1 MSTARGIVED
11 VLSRNMTKEIWSGS
25 YDKALP
31 LTLQDF
37 DLTAVLPAVFYMFRF
52 GHRRG
57 KGGFLDTFGPA
68 EGTPRQRKRETT
80 VERVADKLAADE
92 NFAGFDG
99 EVEKAILGDLLL
111 CFCLDNVKH
120 SPGRTEQVQ
129 RVAPAH
135 YMASWL
141 DLPET
146 VVHLRQAPEMIVSM
160 LADQKGESLELESA
174 GRTWFPVGKGHE
186 NNVLLR
192 AFRQGIEHHGE
203 LGSLTADR
211 FDENN
216 RTVGLDQL
224 LTIRLAQQLGS
235 APQKLRGGGG
245 SRISNQRPIAA
256 LAARHFSDDIRRF
269 VRDYA
274 DVIPRRAFVEMLEP
288 CIAIGMTAIF
298 TSTVDILFAWL
309 ESGKVPT
316 KSEQSPSY
324 LFVDCSNGA
333 DRQLRSCAE
342 QSLDDFMRRA
352 ARFPVVL
359 MTLRL
364 LDRAARHD
372 PKIKKIDIS
381 TRPYATKWLD
391 LLGDLLHQR
400 CPESDPMHYKMES
413 DAEALAEKLEE
424 DYPETADVLRNDGG
438 EPNPFQR
445 MAEALMSVIN
455 RNTAGVDL
463 IKMIDSTLLIDRPNG
478 LVAKRKTTRRDPV
491 TGTRRQR
498 DVRSLVFTDSVLD
511 YLVHLHTLKSGNQS
525 GVRALSLRE
534 FLGDIRKRY
543 GFCVDAAPPGMTVAG
558 DLLQANRAVLE
569 RRLRDLGLLAGVN
582 DAEAMKRLRPRFPPS
597 AEIAEED

>member
-1 MSTARGIVED
+1 MSTPRALAGE
-11 VLSRNMTKEIWSGS
+11 VLTPGMANEIWSGN

-37 DLTAVLPAVFYMFRF
+37 DLSAVLPAVFYMFRF

-80 VERVADKLAADE
+80 VERVADKLAADK
-92 NFAGFDG
+92 NFAGFSGD
-99 EVEKAILGDLLL
+99 VEKSVLGDLLL
-111 CFCLDNVKH
+111 CFCLDNVRH
-120 SPGRTEQVQ
+120 SQGRTEQVQ

-141 DLPET
+141 DLPDN
-146 VVHLRQAPEMIVSM
+146 VGHLRKVPEMIVSM
-160 LADQKGESLELESA
+160 LANQDGESIKPESE

-186 NNVLLR
+186 DNVLLR
-192 AFRQGIEHHGE
+192 AFRQGVEHRGE

-216 RTVGLDQL
+216 RTVALDQL

-256 LAARHFSDDIRRF
+256 LAARHFSEDIRRF

-309 ESGKVPT
+309 ESGKVPP

-324 LFVDCSNGA
+324 LFVDCSNGV
-333 DRQLRSCAE
+333 DRRLRSCAE
-342 QSLDDFMRRA
+342 RSLDDFMRRA

-364 LDRAARHD
+364 LDHAARYD
-372 PKIKKIDIS
+372 PKIKRLDIP
-381 TRPYATKWLD
+381 TRPYAGKWLD
-391 LLGDLLHQR
+391 LLGELLHERHPQANF
-400 CPESDPMHYKMES
+400 MHYGMGNK
-413 DAEALAEKLEE
+413 AEELAEKLEE
-424 DYPETADVLRNDGG
+424 DYPEAADVLRNDKG
-438 EPNPFQR
+438 EPNPFLR
-445 MAEALMSVIN
+445 LAEALTS
-455 RNTAGVDL
+455 L
-463 IKMIDSTLLIDRPNG
+463 IGQSWARKSMVGMIDSILLIDRPNG
-478 LVAKRKTTRRDPV
+478 LAAKRKTIRKDPV
-491 TGTRRQR
+491 TGTKRQR

-511 YLVHLHTLKSGNQS
+511 YLVHLHTLKSSNKS

-543 GFCVDAAPPGMTVAG
+543 GFCVDAAPPGMAVAG

-597 AEIAEED
+597 AETAEED

>member
-31 LTLQDF
+31 LTLQGF
-37 DLTAVLPAVFYMFRF
+37 DLSAVLPAVFYMFRF

-57 KGGFLDTFGPA
+57 VGKFLKTFGPA

-80 VERVADKLAADE
+80 VERVADKLAADK
-92 NFAGFDG
+92 NFAGFSGD
-99 EVEKAILGDLLL
+99 VEKAVLGDLLL
-111 CFCLDNVKH
+111 CFCLDNIKH
-120 SPGRTEQVQ
+120 SPGRTEQIQ

-135 YMASWL
+135 YMASRL
-141 DLPET
+141 DLPDN
-146 VVHLRQAPEMIVSM
+146 VGHLRQVPEMIVSM
-160 LADQKGESLELESA
+160 LANQDGESIKPESEE
-174 GRTWFPVGKGHE
+174 RTWFPVGKGHE
-186 NNVLLR
+186 DNVLLR
-192 AFRQGIEHHGE
+192 AFRQGVEHRGE

-245 SRISNQRPIAA
+245 SLISNQRPIAA
-256 LAARHFSDDIRRF
+256 LAARHFSEDIRRF

-309 ESGKVPT
+309 ENGKVLP
-316 KSEQSPSY
+316 KSKQSPAP

-333 DRQLRSCAE
+333 DRRLRSCAE
-342 QSLDDFMRRA
+342 QSLDDFMRRT

-381 TRPYATKWLD
+381 ARPYAAKWID
-391 LLGDLLHQR
+391 LLGELLHERHPQANF
-400 CPESDPMHYKMES
+400 MHYGMGNK
-413 DAEALAEKLEE
+413 AEELAEKLEE
-424 DYPETADVLRNDGG
+424 DYPEAADVLRNDGG

-455 RNTAGVDL
+455 RHTAGGDL
-463 IKMIDSTLLIDRPNG
+463 INTIDSTLLIDRPNG
-478 LVAKRKTTRRDPV
+478 LAAKRKTTRRVPV
-491 TGTRRQR
+491 MSTIRQR
-498 DVRSLVFTDSVLD
+498 EIRSLVFTDPVLD
-511 YLVHLHTLKSGNQS
+511 YLVHLHTLKSGNKS

-543 GFCVDAAPPGMTVAG
+543 GFCVDAAPAGMAVAG

-582 DAEAMKRLRPRFPPS
+582 DAEAMKRLRPRFKPA
-597 AEIAEED
+597 AESSEAD

>member
-1 MSTARGIVED
+1 MSTARSIVEE
-11 VLSRNMTKEIWSGS
+11 VLSPAAAKEIWSGN
-25 YDKALP
+25 YEKALP
-31 LTLQDF
+31 LTLQNF

-68 EGTPRQRKRETT
+68 EGTPRQRKQETT

-92 NFAGFDG
+92 NFAGFDS
-99 EVEKAILGDLLL
+99 EVKKAILGDLLL
-111 CFCLDNVKH
+111 CFCLDNVRH
-120 SPGRTEQVQ
+120 SPGRTEQLQ

-141 DLPET
+141 DLPDR
-146 VVHLRQAPEMIVSM
+146 VGDLRQVPDMIVSM
-160 LADQKGESLELESA
+160 LANQDGESIKPESE

-186 NNVLLR
+186 DNVLLR
-192 AFRQGIEHHGE
+192 AFRQGVEHHGE

-245 SRISNQRPIAA
+245 SRISNKRPIAA
-256 LAARHFSDDIRRF
+256 RAARYFSDDIRRF

-298 TSTVDILFAWL
+298 TSTVDILFAWS
-309 ESGKVPT
+309 ESGKVLP
-316 KSEQSPSY
+316 KSKQSPAP
-324 LFVDCSNGA
+324 LFVDCSNGV
-333 DRQLRSCAE
+333 DSRLRSCAE
-342 QSLDDFMRRA
+342 QSLDDFMRRT

-364 LDRAARHD
+364 LDRAARYD
-372 PKIKKIDIS
+372 RKIRRLNIPAQPDAS
-381 TRPYATKWLD
+381 RWLD
-391 LLGDLLHQR
+391 LLGDLLHER
-400 CPESDPMHYKMES
+400 RS
-413 DAEALAEKLEE
+413 EATDIHRGIDSKTEELAEQLEE
-424 DYPETADVLRNDGG
+424 DYPETAAILRND
-438 EPNPFQR
+438 ERQPNPLWR
-445 MAEALMSVIN
+445 LAEALTPLMS
-455 RNTAGVDL
+455 RSSTLGGL
-463 IKMIDSTLLIDRPNG
+463 ITMIDSTLLIDRPNG
-478 LVAKRKTTRRDPV
+478 LATKRKTIRKDPV

-498 DVRSLVFTDSVLD
+498 EIRSLVFTDSVLD
-511 YLVHLHTLKSGNQS
+511 YLVHLHTLKPGNKSG
-525 GVRALSLRE
+525 GRALSLRE
-534 FLGDIRKRY
+534 FLGDIRERY
-543 GFCVDAAPPGMTVAG
+543 GFCVDAAPPGTAVAG
-558 DLLQANRAVLE
+558 DLLQKNRTVLE

-582 DAEAMKRLRPRFPPS
+582 DAEAMKRLRPRFEPA
-597 AEIAEED
+597 AESSEAD

>member
-1 MSTARGIVED
+1 MSTPRALVGEVFTSD
-11 VLSRNMTKEIWSGS
+11 MAKEIWSGN
-25 YDKALP
+25 YEKALP
-31 LTLQDF
+31 VSLHAF

-80 VERVADKLAADE
+80 VERVADKLAADK
-92 NFAGFDG
+92 NFAGFSGD
-99 EVEKAILGDLLL
+99 VKKAVLGDLLL
-111 CFCLDNVKH
+111 CFCLDTVRH
-120 SPGRTEQVQ
+120 SPDRTEQIQ

-141 DLPET
+141 DLPDS
-146 VVHLRQAPEMIVSM
+146 VGHLRQVPEMIVSM
-160 LADQKGESLELESA
+160 LADQDEEYVEPESA
-174 GRTWFPVGKGHE
+174 GLTWFPVGEDHE
-186 NNVLLR
+186 QNVLLR
-192 AFRQGIEHHGE
+192 AFRQGVDRRGE
-203 LGSLTADR
+203 LSSLTADR
-211 FDENN
+211 FDESDCS
-216 RTVGLDQL
+216 VGLDQL
-224 LTIRLAQQLGS
+224 LTIRLAQQLDS
-235 APQKLRGGGG
+235 APQKLKGN
-245 SRISNQRPIAA
+245 SRIPNQRPIAA
-256 LAARHFSDDIRRF
+256 LAAKRFSEDIRRF

-309 ESGKVPT
+309 ESGKVLP
-316 KSEQSPSY
+316 KSKQSPAP

-333 DRQLRSCAE
+333 DRRLRSCAE

-364 LDRAARHD
+364 LDHEARYD
-372 PKIKKIDIS
+372 PKIKRLDIP
-381 TRPYATKWLD
+381 TRPHAGKWLD
-391 LLGDLLHQR
+391 LLGELLHER
-400 CPESDPMHYKMES
+400 RTEADFMHYGMGKK
-413 DAEALAEKLEE
+413 AEKLAEKLEK
-424 DYPETADVLRNDGG
+424 DYPEAADVLRNDKG
-438 EPNPFQR
+438 EPNPFLR
-445 MAEALMSVIN
+445 LAEALTS
-455 RNTAGVDL
+455 L
-463 IKMIDSTLLIDRPNG
+463 IGQSWARQNMVAMIDSTLLIDRPNG
-478 LVAKRKTTRRDPV
+478 LAAKRKTTRRDPV

-511 YLVHLHTLKSGNQS
+511 YLVHLHTLKSGNKF

-543 GFCVDAAPPGMTVAG
+543 GFCVDEAPPGMTIAG
-558 DLLQANRAVLE
+558 DLLQENREVLE

-582 DAEAMKRLRPRFPPS
+582 DAEAMKRLRPRFEPA
-597 AEIAEED
+597 AENSEAD

>member
-1 MSTARGIVED
+1 MSTPRALAGE
-11 VLSRNMTKEIWSGS
+11 VLTPGMAKEIWSGN
-25 YDKALP
+25 YEKALP

-57 KGGFLDTFGPA
+57 AGKFLKTFGPV

-80 VERVADKLAADE
+80 VERVADKLAADK
-92 NFAGFDG
+92 NFAGFSGD
-99 EVEKAILGDLLL
+99 VEKAVLGDLLL
-111 CFCLDNVKH
+111 CFCLDNVRH
-120 SPGRTEQVQ
+120 SQGRTEQIQ

-141 DLPET
+141 DLPDS
-146 VVHLRQAPEMIVSM
+146 VVHLRQVPEMIVSM
-160 LADQKGESLELESA
+160 LANQDGESIKPESE

-186 NNVLLR
+186 DNVLLR
-192 AFRQGIEHHGE
+192 AFRQGVEHHGE

-216 RTVGLDQL
+216 RTIGLDQL
-224 LTIRLAQQLGS
+224 LAIRLAQQLGS

-245 SRISNQRPIAA
+245 SHISNQRPIAA
-256 LAARHFSDDIRRF
+256 LAARHFSEDIRRF

-309 ESGKVPT
+309 ESGKVLP
-316 KSEQSPSY
+316 KSKQSPAP
-324 LFVDCSNGA
+324 LFVDCSNGV
-333 DRQLRSCAE
+333 DRRLRSCAE
-342 QSLDDFMRRA
+342 QSLDDFMRRT

-364 LDRAARHD
+364 LDRAARYD
-372 PKIKKIDIS
+372 RKIRRLNIPAQPDAS
-381 TRPYATKWLD
+381 RWLD
-391 LLGDLLHQR
+391 LLGDLLHER
-400 CPESDPMHYKMES
+400 RS
-413 DAEALAEKLEE
+413 EAADIHRDIDSKTEELAEQLEE
-424 DYPETADVLRNDGG
+424 DYPETAAILRNAEAD
-438 EPNPFQR
+438 PNPLRRF
-445 MAEALMSVIN
+445 AEALMSIIN
-455 RNTAGVDL
+455 RDTAGGDL
-463 IKMIDSTLLIDRPNG
+463 IKMIDSILLINRPNG
-478 LVAKRKTTRRDPV
+478 LAAKRKTSRQDAVTR
-491 TGTRRQR
+491 TKRQR
-498 DVRSLVFTDSVLD
+498 EVRSLVFTDSVLD
-511 YLVHLHTLKSGNQS
+511 YLVHLHTLKPGNKSG
-525 GVRALSLRE
+525 GRALSLRE

-543 GFCVDAAPPGMTVAG
+543 GFCVDAAPPGMAVAG

-582 DAEAMKRLRPRFPPS
+582 DAEAMKRLRPRFEPT
-597 AEIAEED
+597 AESSEAD